1 MKKSVKTLF
10 CALGISCL
18 LSIPA
23 LAEVTQSSRWVGS
36 GERWQV
42 SDNQGG
48 FIKDCWFQDD
58 ITGHWY
64 MLGAEDGSVMYSG
77 LVTDQST
84 GKSYLLN
91 VNHDGTFGRM
101 LTVNGVYN
109 INGIDVYMTFNQAHD
124 GTFGAILSGLQEARG
139 AGVNERQLDRI
150 PTDNTGNKQEQN
162 NTPQKETQ
170 PENTKGTGELR
181 ASDGSVIPQ
190 DYVDNC
196 REFGYT
202 DDLIIQL
209 WDQTGGKGGSGV
221 KNDWN

>member
-1 MKKSVKTLF
+1 
-10 CALGISCL
+10 
-18 LSIPA
+18 
-23 LAEVTQSSRWVGS
+23 
-36 GERWQV
+36 
-42 SDNQGG
+42 
-48 FIKDCWFQDD
+48 
-58 ITGHWY
+58 
-64 MLGAEDGSVMYSG
+64 
-77 LVTDQST
+77 
-84 GKSYLLN
+84 
-91 VNHDGTFGRM
+91 
-101 LTVNGVYN
+101 
-109 INGIDVYMTFNQAHD
+109 MTFNQEHD